1 MIRSY
6 FKKAVAMFISF
17 VMMITVFLTFPIS
30 YFTAS
35 AICCRKDGFDKLKYT
50 LTGDMAKD
58 VATIAKSQKGRTCDQ
73 FGYSG
78 VDYGLWCD
86 EFVADCLENA
96 GADSSI
102 VGHGGTVANFE
113 TIMRKKGAKPV
124 SSPQTGD
131 LVFFT
136 SSHVEIVTK
145 VSNGVVYSAGGNNG
159 SYPGMCQGE
168 HVVSNARLYLRPKYP
183 NKKYTLSIHYNAN
196 GGTVASDSNY
206 YIGSN
211 NDLYRKSDNK
221 LMGPTWEDG
230 YKDPDGLVN
239 ASTLKLTKSGYT
251 FLGWSLQ
258 KSGGKI
264 YDQNDSTVSANDL
277 YPNITKQN
285 GTVMLYAQWA
295 KDTVTMPTISTT
307 TTALTTTTTTTA
319 LTTTTSSTTTTI
331 PTTNPKP
338 IEDFDLTMRNG
349 ERYTIEIEQSNLI
362 FKSNNTDVAVVSKSG
377 VITAIGEG
385 KATITVI
392 FSNGNI
398 SQVFLNVISAE
409 HITGD
414 VNFDEKFDVADVILL
429 QKWFL
434 AVPNTHLVD
443 WQAADLCEDG
453 RLNVFDLCLMKRL
466 LVENR

>member
-1 MIRSY
+1 MLY
-6 FKKAVAMFISF
+6 AQW
-17 VMMITVFLTFPIS
+17 
-30 YFTAS
+30 
-35 AICCRKDGFDKLKYT
+35 
-50 LTGDMAKD
+50 AK
-58 VATIAKSQKGRTCDQ
+58 
-73 FGYSG
+73 
-78 VDYGLWCD
+78 
-86 EFVADCLENA
+86 N
-96 GADSSI
+96 
-102 VGHGGTVANFE
+102 TVA
-113 TIMRKKGAKPV
+113 
-124 SSPQTGD
+124 
-131 LVFFT
+131 
-136 SSHVEIVTK
+136 
-145 VSNGVVYSAGGNNG
+145 
-159 SYPGMCQGE
+159 
-168 HVVSNARLYLRPKYP
+168 
-183 NKKYTLSIHYNAN
+183 IHYNAN